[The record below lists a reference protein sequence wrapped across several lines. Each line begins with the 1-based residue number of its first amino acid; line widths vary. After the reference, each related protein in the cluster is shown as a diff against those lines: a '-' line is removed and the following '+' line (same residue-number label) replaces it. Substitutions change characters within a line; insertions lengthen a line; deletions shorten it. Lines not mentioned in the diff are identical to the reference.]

1 MAIVGCNR
9 KSEGYRRIIGSSL
22 RQTAIYTG
30 IARAN
35 WNLNCQ
41 LLESELAKKKYWICA
56 WSPTISF
63 KCYRFQLF
71 FGKCTCPL
79 GCDNSYGHCA
89 VHPRMLC
96 ENCWPRKI
104 KCADVFFGWK
114 YTLKTEWINVK
125 VLRIGPK
132 SSHRMNT
139 YERWVRIAGCTNEMI
154 ARSIDWLYYFEPI
167 ELLWSHPTNNFY
179 TLNSRLFRLA
189 LCLPLSKRM
198 GWFWYRVSAELYE
211 LIEPISL
218 AWLSKSR

>member
-1 MAIVGCNR
+1 MWQFLWPLCCASKNVVW
-9 KSEGYRRIIGSSL
+9 K
-22 RQTAIYTG
+22 
-30 IARAN
+30 
-35 WNLNCQ
+35 
-41 LLESELAKKKYWICA
+41 LLTS
-56 WSPTISF
+56 
-63 KCYRFQLF
+63 Q
-71 FGKCTCPL
+71 
-79 GCDNSYGHCA
+79 
-89 VHPRMLC
+89 
-96 ENCWPRKI
+96 

-189 LCLPLSKRM
+189 LCLPQQKNGLILISSIRRIVWIDWAYFSCLVVEKSIKRHRQQP
-198 GWFWYRVSAELYE
+198 Y
-211 LIEPISL
+211 
-218 AWLSKSR
+218 